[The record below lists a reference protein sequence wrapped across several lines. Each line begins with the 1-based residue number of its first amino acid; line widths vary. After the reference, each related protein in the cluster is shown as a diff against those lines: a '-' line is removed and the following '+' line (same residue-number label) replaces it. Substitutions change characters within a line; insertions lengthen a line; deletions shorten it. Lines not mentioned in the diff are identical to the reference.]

1 MNLNFP
7 SVHFRQRY
15 SQTGKN
21 SGKISHQIQ
30 QSNSITISLLINLYH
45 AWMKMKRRNDGKE
58 VKMRS
63 LIGSRPP
70 RCESICRNCGH
81 CEAVQV
87 PIDDPSES
95 DPKHPQT
102 RTHQFN
108 AVPKV
113 VAYSRGDGID
123 NYKPMSWKCKCG
135 NHIFNPWPTVKKIKP
150 SKCYLSFFFFFV
162 PSVSNILIERRIH
175 VQIGRFG
182 CGQYWCG
189 VIVFV
194 FGAFDV
200 YIPFFSYSICYS
212 MVI

>member
-1 MNLNFP
+1 MTCYQQRMLCCRNHHLIIFLLLLSVSSFIHFSSLAQGRDTPNLE
-7 SVHFRQRY
+7 RTQ
-15 SQTGKN
+15 
-21 SGKISHQIQ
+21 
-30 QSNSITISLLINLYH
+30 
-45 AWMKMKRRNDGKE
+45 RRNDGKE

-135 NHIFNPWPTVKKIKP
+135 NHIFNP
-150 SKCYLSFFFFFV
+150 
-162 PSVSNILIERRIH
+162 
-175 VQIGRFG
+175 
-182 CGQYWCG
+182 
-189 VIVFV
+189 
-194 FGAFDV
+194 
-200 YIPFFSYSICYS
+200 
-212 MVI
+212 